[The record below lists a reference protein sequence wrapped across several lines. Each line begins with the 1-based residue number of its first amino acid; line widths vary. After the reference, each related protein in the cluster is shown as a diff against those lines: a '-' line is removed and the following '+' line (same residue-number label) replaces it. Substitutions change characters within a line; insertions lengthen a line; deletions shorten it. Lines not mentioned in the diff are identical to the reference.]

1 MAEALIQILIV
12 IFSVS
17 LLGVTTWTLFCRNPR
32 RLSSRRLAAID
43 GISEAGAVKRL
54 SVRPFLFWLE
64 RFFISCESLWFDRDF
79 IYVFD
84 GQKLAA
90 RYKFEQ
96 ILELEVTKI
105 RINHARIWQIRF
117 AGGASELERSSADK
131 PEQDGASEYKF
142 VPVTSIFTPNF
153 KEFLQILREKNRG
166 AIKTEPRFWE
176 TV

>member
-12 IFSVS
+12 IFSVL
-17 LLGVTTWTLFCRNPR
+17 LLGGIIWTLFWRNTR
-32 RLSSRRLAAID
+32 KLSPHQLAAID
-43 GISEAGAVKRL
+43 GISEANAVKRL

-64 RFFISCESLWFDRDF
+64 RFFISCESLWFDQNF
-79 IYVFD
+79 IYVFN

-96 ILELEVTKI
+96 ILALEVTKI
-105 RINHARIWQIRF
+105 RINHARIWRIRF
-117 AGGASELERSSADK
+117 ADGANELERGSTNESK
-131 PEQDGASEYKF
+131 RDGASEYKF
-142 VPVTSIFTPNF
+142 VPAVSIFTPNF

>member
-1 MAEALIQILIV
+1 MAEILIQILIV
-12 IFSVS
+12 IFSVL
-17 LLGVTTWTLFCRNPR
+17 LLGGTTWTLFWRNPR
-32 RLSSRRLAAID
+32 KLSPRQLAAID
-43 GISEAGAVKRL
+43 GISEADAVKRL

-64 RFFISCESLWFDRDF
+64 RFFISCESLWFDQDF
-79 IYVFD
+79 IYVFN

-96 ILELEVTKI
+96 ILAFKVTKI
-105 RINHARIWQIRF
+105 RINHARIWRIRF
-117 AGGASELERSSADK
+117 A
-131 PEQDGASEYKF
+131 DGASEYKF
-142 VPVTSIFTPNF
+142 APAASIFTPNF